1 MARQG
6 LDRFKPQTAVV
17 DAVEPSTFSAEYR
30 YAPST
35 GTIDLR
41 VLELLSARL
50 CHELSGPIAAINNG
64 VELLADEDAGLGS
77 PPDPV
82 FLHDAVAL
90 VSESARRARFRLQ
103 FYRFAYGFSSGSV
116 IAGPA
121 PHEIAMSFLAA
132 ANIIGDYAE
141 GIRMLSPDWQK
152 LACNLLSVGVDALPR
167 GGRLILTDDPLGLE
181 AVGEPAALSAEAR
194 EALML
199 VTPIA
204 DLTAR
209 TVQPYFTGLLAKA
222 LGRSLIATAEPGR
235 VRLGLVFPGKGPGL
249 AHSGR

>member
-1 MARQG
+1 MARHG
-6 LDRFKPQTAVV
+6 LDRFKPQTAVGE
-17 DAVEPSTFSAEYR
+17 AVEPSSFSAEYR
-30 YAPST
+30 HAASA
-35 GTIDLR
+35 GIVDLR

-64 VELLADEDAGLGS
+64 VELLAEEGPGVGS
-77 PPDPV
+77 SLNPA

-90 VSESARRARFRLQ
+90 VSESARRARSRLQ
-103 FYRFAYGFSSGSV
+103 FYRFAYGFSSGSA

-121 PHEIAMSFLAA
+121 PYEIATGFLAA
-132 ANIIGDYAE
+132 ANITGDYAE

-152 LACNLLSVGVDALPR
+152 LACNLLSVAADALPR
-167 GGRLILTDDPLGLE
+167 GGRLVLTDGPLSLE
-181 AVGEPAALSAEAR
+181 AVGKPAALSAEAHA
-194 EALML
+194 ALML

-222 LGRSLIATAEPGR
+222 LERSLIATAEPGR
-235 VRLGLVFPGKGPGL
+235 VRLEVVVP
-249 AHSGR
+249 R

>member
-103 FYRFAYGFSSGSV
+103 FYRFAYGFSSGSA
-116 IAGPA
+116 IAGPP
-121 PHEIAMSFLAA
+121 PHEIATGFLATT
-132 ANIIGDYAE
+132 NIIGDYAE
-141 GIRMLSPDWQK
+141 AIRVLSPDWQK
-152 LACNLLSVGVDALPR
+152 LACNLLSVGADALPR
-167 GGRLILTDDPLGLE
+167 GGRLILTDRPLSLE
-181 AVGEPAALSAEAR
+181 AVGEPAALSAAAR

-199 VTPIA
+199 ITPIA

-209 TVQPYFTGLLAKA
+209 TVQPYFAGLLAKA
-222 LGRSLIATAEPGR
+222 LERSLTATAEPGR
-235 VRLGLVFPGKGPGL
+235 VRLGVVVSGKDPG
-249 AHSGR
+249 

>member
-1 MARQG
+1 MPRHG
-6 LDRFKPQTAVV
+6 LDRFKPQTAVAE
-17 DAVEPSTFSAEYR
+17 AVEPSSFSAEDR
-30 YAPST
+30 HAASA
-35 GTIDLR
+35 GTVDLR

-64 VELLADEDAGLGS
+64 VELLAEEDPGLGS
-77 PPDPV
+77 SLNPA

-90 VSESARRARFRLQ
+90 VSESARRARSRLQ
-103 FYRFAYGFSSGSV
+103 FYRFAYGFSSGSA

-121 PHEIAMSFLAA
+121 PYEIATAFLAA
-132 ANIIGDYAE
+132 ANITGDYAE

-152 LACNLLSVGVDALPR
+152 LACNLLSVAADALPR
-167 GGRLILTDDPLGLE
+167 GGRLVLTDGPLSLE
-181 AVGEPAALSAEAR
+181 AVGKPAALSAEAHA
-194 EALML
+194 ALML

-222 LGRSLIATAEPGR
+222 LDRSLIATAEPGR
-235 VRLGLVFPGKGPGL
+235 VRLGVVIP
-249 AHSGR
+249 R

>member
-1 MARQG
+1 MARHG
-6 LDRFKPQTAVV
+6 LDRFKPQPAVA
-17 DAVEPSTFSAEYR
+17 DAVEPSPFSAGYQ
-30 YAPST
+30 YAASA

-64 VELLADEDAGLGS
+64 VELLAEEDPRLGS
-77 PPDPV
+77 SPNPA
-82 FLHDAVAL
+82 FLHDALAL

-103 FYRFAYGFSSGSV
+103 FYRFAYGFSSGSA

-121 PHEIAMSFLAA
+121 PHEIATGFLTA

-141 GIRMLSPDWQK
+141 RIRMLPPDWQK
-152 LACNLLSVGVDALPR
+152 LACNLLSVGADALPR
-167 GGRLILTDDPLGLE
+167 GGRLVLTDGPLSLE
-181 AVGEPAALSAEAR
+181 AVGERAALSAEAR

-209 TVQPYFTGLLAKA
+209 TVQPYFTGLLARA
-222 LGRSLIATAEPGR
+222 LERSLIATAEPGR
-235 VRLGLVFPGKGPGL
+235 VRLGVALP
-249 AHSGR
+249 R

>member
-1 MARQG
+1 MARHG
-6 LDRFKPQTAVV
+6 SDRFKPQTAVA
-17 DAVEPSTFSAEYR
+17 DAVEPSSFSAEYR
-30 YAPST
+30 YAAST
-35 GTIDLR
+35 GTTDLR
-41 VLELLSARL
+41 VLALLSARL

-64 VELLADEDAGLGS
+64 VELLADEDPGLGS
-77 PPDPV
+77 TPNPA

-132 ANIIGDYAE
+132 NNLIGDYAE
-141 GIRMLSPDWQK
+141 GIRTLTPDWQK

-167 GGRLILTDDPLGLE
+167 GGRLILTDGPLSLE

-199 VTPIA
+199 VTPVA

-209 TVQPYFTGLLAKA
+209 TVQPYFTGLLARA
-222 LGRSLIATAEPGR
+222 LERSLVATAEPGR
-235 VRLGLVFPGKGPGL
+235 VRLGLVVP
-249 AHSGR
+249 R

>member
-1 MARQG
+1 MARHC
-6 LDRFKPQTAVV
+6 LDRYKPQTAVV
-17 DAVEPSTFSAEYR
+17 NAVEPSSFSAEYR
-30 YAPST
+30 HAAST
-35 GTIDLR
+35 GKIDLR

-50 CHELSGPIAAINNG
+50 CHELSGPIAAVNNG
-64 VELLADEDAGLGS
+64 VELLAEEDPGLGPS
-77 PPDPV
+77 PNPA

-121 PHEIAMSFLAA
+121 PHEIAIGFLAA
-132 ANIIGDYAE
+132 TNIVGDYAE
-141 GIRMLSPDWQK
+141 AIRVLSPDWQK

-167 GGRLILTDDPLGLE
+167 GGRLVLTDGPLSLE
-181 AVGEPAALSAEAR
+181 AVGEPATLSAEAR

-199 VTPIA
+199 ITPIA

-222 LGRSLIATAEPGR
+222 LERSLIATAEPGR
-235 VRLGLVFPGKGPGL
+235 VRLGVVAPL
-249 AHSGR
+249 